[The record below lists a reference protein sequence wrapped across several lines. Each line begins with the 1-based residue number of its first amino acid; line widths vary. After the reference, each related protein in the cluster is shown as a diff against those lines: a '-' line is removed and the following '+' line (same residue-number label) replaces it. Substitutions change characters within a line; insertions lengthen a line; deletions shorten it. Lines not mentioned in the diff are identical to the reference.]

1 MKTHRFILILILILI
16 IPIELLQAEY
26 RAFLLQKK
34 NTKTQFSQQFL
45 STLDPE
51 QYQTYFPLLN
61 DETLTYIDTWR
72 CYGRTD
78 FFKPICQKPS
88 TAKNPTQNPNNNPP
102 Q

>member
-1 MKTHRFILILILILI
+1 MKAHRIILILILIF
-16 IPIELLQAEY
+16 PFEFLQAEY

-34 NTKTQFSQQFL
+34 NMKTQFSQEFL

-61 DETLTYIDTWR
+61 DETLTYIETWR

-78 FFKPICQKPS
+78 FFKPICQKPP
-88 TAKNPTQNPNNNPP
+88 TAKNPTQKTNKIPP